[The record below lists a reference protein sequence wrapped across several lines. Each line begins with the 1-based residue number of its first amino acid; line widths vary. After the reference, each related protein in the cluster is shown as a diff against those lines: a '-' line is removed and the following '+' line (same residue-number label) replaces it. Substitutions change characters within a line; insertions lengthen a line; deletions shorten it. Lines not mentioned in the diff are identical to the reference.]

1 MPDIHQ
7 FPYGSDNYGVLL
19 HDPQTGATALVDAG
33 DAQAALAALQDTG
46 WSLSQI
52 WLTHHHGDHI
62 AGTAAIVEA
71 TGAGVI
77 GPAHISH
84 VTDAV
89 NDGDSFDF
97 ASTAVTVIAT
107 PGHTLDMLNYHIAAD
122 NLVFTGDTL
131 FAMGCG
137 RLFEGDAA
145 MMWDSLSRLMMLPDD
160 TIIYCGHEYTAANAD
175 FALSVDPGNEALQH
189 RAAAVR
195 DLRAIDQ
202 PTIPTMMALE
212 KLTNP
217 FLRAADPAIRQHL
230 GMTDAGD
237 AAVFAEI
244 RSMKDSF

>member
-1 MPDIHQ
+1 MRSEV
-7 FPYGSDNYGVLL
+7 SDECWG
-19 HDPQTGATALVDAG
+19 
-33 DAQAALAALQDTG
+33 
-46 WSLSQI
+46 
-52 WLTHHHGDHI
+52 
-62 AGTAAIVEA
+62 
-71 TGAGVI
+71 
-77 GPAHISH
+77 
-84 VTDAV
+84 AV

-97 ASTAVTVIAT
+97 ASTAVTVIST
-107 PGHTLDMLNYHIAAD
+107 PGHTLDMLNYHIAAK
-122 NLVFTGDTL
+122 NLLFTGDTL

-145 MMWDSLSRLMMLPDD
+145 MMWDSLSRLMLLPDD

-175 FALSVDPGNEALQH
+175 FALSVDPGNEALQR

-217 FLRAADPAIRQHL
+217 FLRAADPAIRQRL

-244 RSMKDSF
+244 RSLKDNF